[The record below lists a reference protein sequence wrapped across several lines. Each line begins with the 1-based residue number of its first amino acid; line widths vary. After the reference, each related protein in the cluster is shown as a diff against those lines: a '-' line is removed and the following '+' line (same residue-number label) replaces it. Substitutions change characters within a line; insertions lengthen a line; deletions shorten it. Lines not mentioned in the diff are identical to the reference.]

1 MKHRR
6 LTTLVLVGLA
16 AGLVSACVRTSDGTP
31 VAGEA
36 AQSATSAPS
45 AMPRPTDDTEL
56 TQPGVMPTTRQPIP
70 ANTVTCPQPMQ
81 PASTMT
87 AEVPDAAAPKITVAV
102 PDRFSPSMGSGDV
115 GARLDGPQ
123 GMSATVTITATQL
136 DPTAAFTDY
145 ADRVVAEAAVSSVSV
160 LPAPLCG
167 YSGQKLLGAWSDT
180 PQNAVEFADR
190 IVHVWTN
197 TNDYLV
203 AVHVQAP
210 TGTQGFDAVSSLL
223 TGDFEIGIP

>member
-6 LTTLVLVGLA
+6 WTTLVLVGLA

-36 AQSATSAPS
+36 ARTATSATPH
-45 AMPRPTDDTEL
+45 PTEDTEL
-56 TQPGVMPTTRQPIP
+56 TQPGVIPTTRQPIP
-70 ANTVTCPQPMQ
+70 ANTVTCSQPIK
-81 PASTMT
+81 PAITMT
-87 AEVPDAAAPKITVAV
+87 AEVADRAAPKITVAV
-102 PDRFSPSMGSGDV
+102 PDRWSSSMGSGDV
-115 GARLDGPQ
+115 GARLDGPE
-123 GMSATVTITATQL
+123 GMWATVTIAATPL
-136 DPTAAFTDY
+136 DPAAAFTEY
-145 ADRVVAEAAVSSVSV
+145 ADKVVAEAAVSSVSV
-160 LPAPLCG
+160 LPAPLCD

-210 TGTQGFDAVSSLL
+210 TGTAGFDRVSSLL
-223 TGDFEIGIP
+223 TEDFEIGIP